1 MNTKEPTDE
10 PILVKHRRTLGGW
23 LAFVLTSILLWAAGL
38 IWFAETLPAQ
48 NAAPETDMTDA
59 VVVLTGSPGRL
70 SAGIDLLARKRAK
83 QLFIS
88 GVYRG
93 VDVAQILRLVKQ
105 QGPELECCMTLGHA
119 ADDTKGNATETAR
132 WAKKEGIQSLRLVT
146 ASYHM
151 RRSLLEFGRLMPHVQ
166 IIAHPIFP
174 TGFKAKFW
182 WRWPGTLRLLINEY
196 TKYLVALMR
205 LW

>member
-1 MNTKEPTDE
+1 
-10 PILVKHRRTLGGW
+10 
-23 LAFVLTSILLWAAGL
+23 
-38 IWFAETLPAQ
+38 
-48 NAAPETDMTDA
+48 
-59 VVVLTGSPGRL
+59 VLTGSPGRL

-83 QLFIS
+83 HLFIS

-105 QGPELECCMTLGHA
+105 QGSELECCMTLGHA

-132 WAKKEGIQSLRLVT
+132 WAKKEGIKSLRLVT

-151 RRSLLEFGRLMPHVQ
+151 RRSLLEFGRLMPHIQ

-174 TGFKAKFW
+174 TGFKARFW